1 MPKKYT
7 EIYVE
12 MRIIARQI
20 ITIVGEIFKLIFL
33 RSHVMWKNP
42 KNAKKKQKIVYGTTF
57 DDCLQG
63 EMVRSFVCRTMMI
76 IRCVWIEPHEP
87 RVYLLTTLCIKVHFN
102 ENDHARSPL
111 R

>member
-1 MPKKYT
+1 MRAIVPKKYT

-42 KNAKKKQKIVYGTTF
+42 KNAKKNRRLYTVQHSTIVYR
-57 DDCLQG
+57 
-63 EMVRSFVCRTMMI
+63 VR
-76 IRCVWIEPHEP
+76 W
-87 RVYLLTTLCIKVHFN
+87 
-102 ENDHARSPL
+102 
-111 R
+111 